1 MYHSWI
7 ISGFF
12 LILYLLNW
20 VYFQGSSSHYVYSI
34 TLHFGMLILIASIL
48 LFEKADI
55 GIVEKMQLSRDQEVN
70 VIVQLL
76 YLMNEH

>member
-1 MYHSWI
+1 
-7 ISGFF
+7 
-12 LILYLLNW
+12 
-20 VYFQGSSSHYVYSI
+20 
-34 TLHFGMLILIASIL
+34 MLILIASIL

-70 VIVQLL
+70 VIGQLL